1 MSKKKATT
9 DTETP
14 AEVMVEREPSVTPTE
29 AAIAELAYSYW
40 ESRRYQ
46 DQGGSPQEDWFRA
59 EEELRNRVH

>member
-14 AEVMVEREPSVTPTE
+14 AEVMVEDEPSVTPTE

-40 ESRRYQ
+40 ESRTYK
-46 DQGGSPQEDWFRA
+46 GGSPQGDWFRA